1 MVESTQLEDP
11 NEFIAGMPR
20 HMFFKHSRKRAL
32 IVTVSRYDK
41 LREVEGK
48 SKYSDLPETV
58 KD

>member
-1 MVESTQLEDP
+1 MVESTQQEDP

-20 HMFFKHSRKRAL
+20 HRYFNYTRKRAL
-32 IVTVSRYDK
+32 VVTVSKYDK

-58 KD
+58 